1 MDAADIVERLKVLAN
16 PGALEGMSRYG
27 IATDHALG
35 VSMPQLRAL
44 AKAIGR
50 DHELALA
57 LWGTGIHDARILAS
71 LVDSPATVTEEQME
85 AWVTA
90 FDSWDVCDQCVMNLF
105 ARTHCAERQ
114 AHEWSTRAEEFVKRA
129 GFVVMARLAST
140 ERTAV
145 DAVFVRFLA
154 AIERESTDERNY
166 VRKGVTWALR
176 EIGARNAILNASACD
191 LASRLSASASPGARW
206 IGRDALRELQAR
218 AYGGRLR
225 SFG

>member
-1 MDAADIVERLKVLAN
+1 MDAEGIVERLRVLAN

-71 LVDSPATVTEEQME
+71 LVDSPVTVTEEQME

-105 ARTHCAERQ
+105 ARTHCAERK

-129 GFVVMARLAST
+129 GFVIMARLAST

-145 DAVFVRFLA
+145 DAAFVRFLA

-166 VRKGVTWALR
+166 VKKGVNWALR
-176 EIGARNAILNASACD
+176 EIGARNATLNASACD
-191 LASRLSASASPGARW
+191 LASRLSASASPTARW

-218 AYGGRLR
+218 ASVGRLR

>member
-1 MDAADIVERLKVLAN
+1 MDAADIVERLKVLGN

-44 AKAIGR
+44 AKEIGR
-50 DHELALA
+50 DHELAID
-57 LWGTGIHDARILAS
+57 LWGTGIHDARILAT

-85 AWVTA
+85 DWVTA

-105 ARTHCAERQ
+105 ARTQCAERK
-114 AHEWSTRAEEFVKRA
+114 AHEWSTRPEEFVKRA
-129 GFVVMARLAST
+129 GFVIMARLAST

-145 DAVFVRFLA
+145 DAVFVPFLA

-166 VRKGVTWALR
+166 VRKGVNWALR
-176 EIGARNAILNASACD
+176 EIGARNAMLNSSACD
-191 LASRLSASASPGARW
+191 LASRLSASPSRAARW

-218 AYGGRLR
+218 ASGGRLR